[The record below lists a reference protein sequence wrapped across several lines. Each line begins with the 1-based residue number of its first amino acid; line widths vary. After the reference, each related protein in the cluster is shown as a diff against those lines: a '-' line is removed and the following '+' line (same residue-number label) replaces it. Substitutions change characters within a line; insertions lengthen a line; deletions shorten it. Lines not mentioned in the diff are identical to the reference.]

1 MIVTTKTQAQNI
13 YPLMTVEERL
23 RLLRQIRGIWKDRKP
38 DPIEE
43 LNEIRKGWSKPL

>member
-1 MIVTTKTQAQNI
+1 MTTKTQTQKI

-23 RLLRQIRGIWKDRKP
+23 KLLRQIRGMWKDRKP

-43 LNEIRKGWSKPL
+43 LKEIRKE